1 MQCLNK
7 LVAEAT
13 MWDKKRQLT
22 WLLSGVI
29 LGTWV
34 AYSDS
39 KDEDGTFVVRFFI
52 FMESLVLLII
62 GGLFYLYSRKKG
74 S

>member
-1 MQCLNK
+1 
-7 LVAEAT
+7 V
-13 MWDKKRQLT
+13 WDRKRQLT
-22 WLLSGVI
+22 WILGGVI

-39 KDEDGTFVVRFFI
+39 KDEDGNFGVRFFI
-52 FMESLVLLII
+52 FMESLVLLIMA
-62 GGLFYLYSRKKG
+62 GLFYLYSRKKG